1 MPTFSFTKLAP
12 TALLVTSAVAWP
24 ASFTYPLPAIT
35 ARGQQFGAMNI
46 PTYEAAADTSCVWT
60 NNVPSSGYVVG
71 NEYKLWIGNKADGA
85 NATVGMVYQ
94 VGTADKATS
103 QPIPNPSYFD
113 GRVAFHEIDWTATDV
128 DSVEL
133 KAICGTSQNISGKP
147 RMWIAE
153 PVTLQKAASTMTP
166 APSSAPSSTPSPGS
180 VQPEPKVPSPAV
192 GSGSGARTSVVAA
205 GAVATA
211 TFIIELVHMLI

>member
-1 MPTFSFTKLAP
+1 MPTFSFTKLGP

-24 ASFTYPLPAIT
+24 LSFTYPLPAIT
-35 ARGQQFGAMNI
+35 SRGQQFGAMNI
-46 PTYEAAADTSCVWT
+46 PTYEAAAGASCVWT

-85 NATVGMVYQ
+85 PVTVGMVFQ

-103 QPIPNPSYFD
+103 QPNFNSD
-113 GRVAFHEIDWTATDV
+113 GKVAFHEIDWTATNV

-133 KAICGTSQNISGKP
+133 KAICGSGENIEGKP

-153 PVTLQKAASTMTP
+153 PVTLKKAVSSP
-166 APSSAPSSTPSPGS
+166 APSPAPSPES
-180 VQPEPKVPSPAV
+180 VKPEPEPTVPSPADD
-192 GSGSGARTSVVAA
+192 SSAGARTSVVAA
-205 GAVATA
+205 VGAVATA
-211 TFIIELVHMLI
+211 TFIIKLVEMFI

>member
-1 MPTFSFTKLAP
+1 MPTFSFTKLGP
-12 TALLVTSAVAWP
+12 TVLLVTSAVAWP
-24 ASFTYPLPAIT
+24 LSFTYPLPAIT
-35 ARGQQFGAMNI
+35 SRGQQFGAMNI
-46 PTYEAAADTSCVWT
+46 PTYEAEAGASCVWT

-85 NATVGMVYQ
+85 PVTVGMVFQ

-103 QPIPNPSYFD
+103 QPNFNSN
-113 GRVAFHEIDWTATDV
+113 GKVAFHEIDWTATNV

-133 KAICGTSQNISGKP
+133 KAICGTGENIEGKP

-153 PVTLQKAASTMTP
+153 PVTLKKVVSSP
-166 APSSAPSSTPSPGS
+166 APSPES
-180 VQPEPKVPSPAV
+180 VKPEPEPTVPSPADD
-192 GSGSGARTSVVAA
+192 SSSAGARTTVL

-211 TFIIELVHMLI
+211 TFIHVIKLVEMFI